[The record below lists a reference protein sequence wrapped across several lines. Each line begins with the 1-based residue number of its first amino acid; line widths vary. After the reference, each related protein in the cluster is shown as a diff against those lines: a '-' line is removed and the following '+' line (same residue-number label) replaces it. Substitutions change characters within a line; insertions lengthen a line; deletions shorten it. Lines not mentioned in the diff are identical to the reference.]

1 MSVANSRMTLG
12 SVLAAVQTSANTVSN
27 TLNAANSAIGMV
39 NTFVESA
46 ASNQKLRAKA
56 DSLNFKHRLIEEKAM
71 ETTLAR
77 LEINTFVAQSAAHK
91 DLYQSAHDELVA
103 FMSAD

>member
-1 MSVANSRMTLG
+1 MTVANSRMTLG
-12 SVLAAVQTSANTVSN
+12 SVLAAVQTSANTISN

-71 ETTLAR
+71 ETTEAR
-77 LEINTFVAQSAAHK
+77 IQIDSYCKQSAAHK
-91 DLYQSAHDELVA
+91 QHFQSAFDELTE
-103 FMSAD
+103 FMAQD

>member
-1 MSVANSRMTLG
+1 MTVANSRMTLG

-71 ETTLAR
+71 ETTEAR
-77 LEINTFVAQSAAHK
+77 IAIDTYCAQSATHK
-91 DLYQSAHDELVA
+91 SHYQSAYDELTT

>member
-1 MSVANSRMTLG
+1 MTVANSRMTLG

-71 ETTLAR
+71 ETTEAR
-77 LEINTFVAQSAAHK
+77 IAIDTYCKQSAVH
-91 DLYQSAHDELVA
+91 LSHYQSAYDELSK

>member
-1 MSVANSRMTLG
+1 MTLG
-12 SVLAAVQTSANTVSN
+12 SVLAAVQTSANTISN

-56 DSLNFKHRLIEEKAM
+56 DSLNFEHRLIEEKSM

-77 LEINTFVAQSAAHK
+77 LAIDDFCNQSAAHQSH
-91 DLYQSAHDELVA
+91 YQSAYDELKK
-103 FMSAD
+103 FMSEA

>member
-1 MSVANSRMTLG
+1 MTVANSRMTLG
-12 SVLAAVQTSANTVSN
+12 SVLAAVQTSANTISN

-71 ETTLAR
+71 ETTEAR
-77 LEINTFVAQSAAHK
+77 IAIDTYCAQSPTHK
-91 DLYQSAHDELVA
+91 QHYQSAYDELSS
-103 FMSAD
+103 FMADA